1 MNVTEFIEAY
11 FKGERRNKR
20 TGGMRY
26 YSKLQMDEN
35 SLYSFGTHFPL
46 AVETEKG
53 EYILN
58 GDVYSSTT
66 SQHQSSTRYLAKR
79 AHARFVEIPFSV
91 LDTAEIPVR
100 ELEIMALQEAKT
112 RIRKVKDPATG
123 EVREVEEHLLGA
135 SLVRFLRSYYL
146 SSTDR
151 GAHWGFGYFLT
162 ELPIKVKSTA
172 QAFNVLKP
180 EFVKKAEKSKKDV
193 KRQGEWFFVPFGN
206 TRKLKKLFKKKSLGM
221 YGKQVP
227 LSTMMEKGK
236 LLPVVSQNGNNLHHR
251 VRDCVQGYY
260 GELYVRGTVRHTENE
275 HRMINLRELWHCAV
289 PNKQVRSWSGKGRV
303 D

>member
-1 MNVTEFIEAY
+1 MNLTEFIEAY

-26 YSKLQMDEN
+26 YSRLQMDEN
-35 SLYSFGTHFPL
+35 ALYSFGTHFPL

-58 GDVYSSTT
+58 GDVYSSST
-66 SQHQSSTRYLAKR
+66 SSHQSSTRYLAKQAR
-79 AHARFVEIPFSV
+79 ARFVEIPFSV
-91 LDTAEIPVR
+91 LDTARIPVR

-123 EVREVEEHLLGA
+123 EIKEVQEHLLGA

-162 ELPIKVKSTA
+162 ELPIKVKNVA
-172 QAFNVLKP
+172 QAFAVLKP
-180 EFVKKAEKSKKDV
+180 ETVKRAERNKKDV
-193 KRQGEWFFVPFGN
+193 KRQGEWFFISFGD
-206 TRKLKKLFKKKSLGM
+206 TRKLKKFLSKDRLFFAPSLKTLTI
-221 YGKQVP
+221 KQR
-227 LSTMMEKGK
+227 
-236 LLPVVSQNGNNLHHR
+236 LLPLVSQNGNDPHHC
-251 VRDCVQGYY
+251 VRDCVEGLYN
-260 GELYVRGTVRHTENE
+260 ELFVRGTVRHTQNE
-275 HRMINLRELWHCAV
+275 HRMINLGEVWHRAV
-289 PNKQVRSWSGKGRV
+289 PNCQVRSWSGKGKV